1 MKNICLASIC
11 HFLSNRVKFDET
23 QRVSKKARE
32 KLNVLRISLFAVG
45 QLDMNNRV
53 YAKQGARCKVHAFMV
68 FDLATEP
75 RRREYV
81 WSPIGR
87 GSRSLSFYRRAIIL
101 PYPHASILIFVS
113 GKSFTLTIMLQ
124 TSPPQVATLSKAI
137 KVTVDGPREPRS
149 KTREYNFIHGG

>member
-1 MKNICLASIC
+1 MNTLRP
-11 HFLSNRVKFDET
+11 FLSLF
-23 QRVSKKARE
+23 
-32 KLNVLRISLFAVG
+32 LSLFAVG

-53 YAKQGARCKVHAFMV
+53 YANQGARYKVRTFMV
-68 FDLATEP
+68 FDLATET
-75 RRREYV
+75 RRENMHDL
-81 WSPIGR
+81 PIGR
-87 GSRSLSFYRRAIIL
+87 ISRLSLSFYRRAIIL
-101 PYPHASILIFVS
+101 FFPTPQFSFLVS